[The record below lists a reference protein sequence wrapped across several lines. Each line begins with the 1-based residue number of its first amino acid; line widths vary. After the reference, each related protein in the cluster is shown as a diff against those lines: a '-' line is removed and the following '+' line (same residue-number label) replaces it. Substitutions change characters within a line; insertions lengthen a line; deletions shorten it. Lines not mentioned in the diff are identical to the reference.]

1 MHSLPPDVQT
11 YPAVKL
17 PFSILHFSAL
27 QLDFCGKAL
36 EKHLQEHLEQH
47 RKIEVV

>member
-1 MHSLPPDVQT
+1 MHSLLPDVQT

-27 QLDFCGKAL
+27 QLDFCAL
-36 EKHLQEHLEQH
+36 EKHLQEQLEQH
-47 RKIEVV
+47 ER